1 MFISDALNA
10 RRPVTVNSVSY
21 YFQSLTLTMMTF
33 IIEENRYVPN
43 MCEAGNNEYRNKM
56 NKFRT
61 PSLGSLLTPICNIL

>member
-10 RRPVTVNSVSY
+10 CRPVTVKSVSY
-21 YFQSLTLTMMTF
+21 YFQSVTLTMMTF

-43 MCEAGNNEYRNKM
+43 MREAGDNKYRNKM

-61 PSLGSLLTPICNIL
+61 PSLGCL